1 MEINTGKKDFSNLK
15 VVFFLETQDNP
26 LYYQY
31 VYAIARKIQ
40 IDSGNLKVLILEE
53 RLTKQSF
60 LSFIRF
66 LKRRKCQST
75 VARDLKQ
82 NFGVDVEIRPLSRSV
97 RVRRKLVRGRIN
109 QAESAIDLLGLFPE
123 SKYLGA
129 ALHSFFCSALSMS
142 SDPLFLIRKY
152 RSALEEV
159 TLKFLDY
166 RDIAQDV
173 LRNAPFDLVMF
184 TNGRTPEQAVF
195 KECAESELVPWLCLE
210 HGARPGETYFL
221 ENFQTQDRVNT
232 QALIKRT
239 HDELTSPFAD
249 QLKLEFEHWRLKQE
263 NDPKH
268 NPTLEFRSNSESQLL
283 RPGILPVFT
292 SSIDEEMSCPGW
304 SSDNV
309 RNLTERTIH
318 LCHEASRLGW
328 DPMVVIHP
336 NTLNKRWHDLSFLM
350 TELKKQGVKA
360 ALPWDPVSSYQYLN
374 ESELVVTWR
383 STIGLEAIIKGKCL
397 LTLSDT
403 TYDELLNLRDANQ
416 LVAREY
422 LTSCG
427 NSDNEIFLAKFVIY
441 FYTHFGYDLFEDLN
455 EHDLEIMSQYEKIL
469 PLGSLYKSIRNKIRK
484 FSRPLLIY
492 SATPKEFVAF
502 LQLFMPKKTITPIMY
517 FLTKIYQFR
526 N

>member
-1 MEINTGKKDFSNLK
+1 VEINSGKKDFSNLK

-31 VYAIARKIQ
+31 IYAIARKIQ
-40 IDSGNLKVLILEE
+40 NDSGSLKVLILEE

-60 LSFIRF
+60 FNFIRF
-66 LKRRKCQST
+66 LKRKKCQLS

-97 RVRRKLVRGRIN
+97 RLRRKLVRGKIN
-109 QAESAIDLLGLFPE
+109 QAESAIDLLGLFPD

-142 SDPLFLIRKY
+142 SDPLFQIRKY
-152 RSALEEV
+152 RAALQEV
-159 TLKFLDY
+159 TLKFFDY
-166 RDIAQDV
+166 RDVAQDV
-173 LRNAPFDLVMF
+173 LSEAPFDLVMF

-239 HDELTSPFAD
+239 YDELTIPLAN
-249 QLKLEFEHWRLKQE
+249 QLKLEFEHWRIKQE

-268 NPTLEFRSNSESQLL
+268 NPTLAFRNNSESQLL
-283 RPGILPVFT
+283 KPGIFPVFT

-304 SSDNV
+304 SLDNV
-309 RNLTERTIH
+309 RNLTERTIN
-318 LCHEASRLGW
+318 LCNKASSLGW
-328 DPMVVIHP
+328 DPVVVIHP
-336 NTLNKRWHDLSFLM
+336 NTLNKKWHDLSFLM
-350 TELKKQGVKA
+350 TELKKHDVKV

-374 ESELVVTWR
+374 DSELVVTWR
-383 STIGLEAIIKGKCL
+383 STIGLEAIIKSKCL

-403 TYDELLNLRDANQ
+403 TYDELIELRNADQ

-422 LTSCG
+422 LSSCG
-427 NSDNEIFLAKFVIY
+427 NSDYEIFMAKFVIY
-441 FYTHFGYDLFEDLN
+441 FYTHFGYNLFEDLDEN
-455 EHDLEIMSQYEKIL
+455 DLEILSHYEKIL

-484 FSRPLLIY
+484 FFRPLLIY

-502 LQLFMPKKTITPIMY
+502 LQMFMPKRAITPLMY
-517 FLTKIYQFR
+517 FLAKIYQFR

>member
-53 RLTKQSF
+53 RLTRKSF
-60 LSFIRF
+60 LSFVRF
-66 LKRRKCQST
+66 LKRKKCQST
-75 VARDLKQ
+75 FASDLKQ
-82 NFGVDVEIRPLSRSV
+82 NLGVDVEIRPLGRSV
-97 RVRRKLVRGRIN
+97 GVRRELVRRKIN
-109 QAESAIDLLGLFPE
+109 QAKTAIDLVGLFPE

-142 SDPLFLIRKY
+142 SDPLFQVRKY
-152 RSALEEV
+152 RGALQEV
-159 TLKFLDY
+159 AIKFLEY
-166 RDIAQDV
+166 QDIAQDV
-173 LRNAPFDLVMF
+173 LRKAPFDLVMF

-195 KECAESELVPWLCLE
+195 KEYAESESVPWLCLE

-232 QALIKRT
+232 QALIKGT
-239 HDELTSPFAD
+239 FDELTITLID
-249 QLKLEFEHWRLKQE
+249 QLKLEFEDWRLKQE

-268 NPTLEFRSNSESQLL
+268 NPTLAFRSNSESQLL
-283 RPGILPVFT
+283 SPGILPVFT

-304 SSDNV
+304 SLDNV
-309 RNLTERTIH
+309 RNLTEKTIH
-318 LCHEASRLGW
+318 LCSEASGMGW
-328 DPMVVIHP
+328 DPVVVIHP

-350 TELKKQGVKA
+350 AELKKHGVKV
-360 ALPWDPVSSYQYLN
+360 ALPWDPVSSYQYVK

-403 TYDELLNLRDANQ
+403 TYDELLDLRNADQ
-416 LVAREY
+416 LVARGH

-427 NSDNEIFLAKFVIY
+427 YSDNEIFLAKFVIY
-441 FYTHFGYDLFEDLN
+441 FYAHFGYDLFEDLDEN
-455 EHDLEIMSQYEKIL
+455 DLKIMREYEKIL

-484 FSRPLLIY
+484 FYRPLLIY
-492 SATPKEFVAF
+492 SASPKEFVTF
-502 LQLFMPKKTITPIMY
+502 LQMFMPRKTITPVMY
-517 FLTKIYQFR
+517 FLAKIYQFR

>member
-1 MEINTGKKDFSNLK
+1 MEINTGKKDFSNRR
-15 VVFFLETQDNP
+15 VVIFLETQDNP
-26 LYYQY
+26 FYYQY
-31 VYAIARKIQ
+31 IYAIARQIQ
-40 IDSGNLKVLILEE
+40 IDSGYLKVLILEE
-53 RLTKQSF
+53 RLTRQSVF
-60 LSFIRF
+60 KLIRF

-75 VARDLKQ
+75 VARDLQ
-82 NFGVDVEIRPLSRSV
+82 QILGVDVE
-97 RVRRKLVRGRIN
+97 VRRVSHPSRIRKNLVREKIK
-109 QAESAIDLLGLFPE
+109 ECVSAIDLLGFFPE

-142 SDPLFLIRKY
+142 SDPLFQIRKY
-152 RSALEEV
+152 RGALQEV

-166 RDIAQDV
+166 QDVAQDV
-173 LRNAPFDLVMF
+173 LRKAPFDLVMF

-195 KECAESELVPWLCLE
+195 KECAEFQSLAWMCLE
-210 HGARPGETYFL
+210 HGATPGQTYYL
-221 ENFQTQDRVNT
+221 EDFQIQDRVNT

-239 HDELTSPFAD
+239 CDELTVSLGD
-249 QLKLEFEHWRLKQE
+249 QLKLEFEDWRLKQE

-268 NPTLEFRSNSESQLL
+268 NPTLAFRSNAESQLL

-304 SSDNV
+304 SLDNV
-309 RNLTERTIH
+309 RNLTEKTIH
-318 LCHEASRLGW
+318 LCSEASRLGW
-328 DPMVVIHP
+328 DPVVVIHP

-350 TELKKQGVKA
+350 IELKKHGVKA

-397 LTLSDT
+397 LTLSDN
-403 TYDELLNLRDANQ
+403 TYDELLDLRNADQ
-416 LVAREY
+416 LVAQGH

-427 NSDNEIFLAKFVIY
+427 YSDSEIFLAKFVIY
-441 FYTHFGYDLFEDLN
+441 FYTHFGYELFVDLDEN
-455 EHDLEIMSQYEKIL
+455 DLEIMKQYEKIL

-484 FSRPLLIY
+484 FFRPLLIY

-502 LQLFMPKKTITPIMY
+502 LQLVMPRKTITPVMY
-517 FLTKIYQFR
+517 FLAKIYQFR